1 MRAIRIVLLM
11 WPLAACGGGDFAR
24 PGTWQAS
31 GVNDAN
37 LRLMLA
43 DPQDAARGRAAT
55 ADRAQPAS
63 LAIRRLEGDRR
74 RPLPDSRAARIG
86 GAPAATQDAP
96 MEPAGAR

>member
-1 MRAIRIVLLM
+1 MRGVRLCLLLL
-11 WPLAACGGGDFAR
+11 PLAACGGGDFAR

-43 DPQDAARGRAAT
+43 DPQDAVRGRAAMG
-55 ADRAQPAS
+55 DRAQPAT
-63 LAIRRLEGDRR
+63 LAIRRLERDRR

-86 GAPAATQDAP
+86 AAPAAAP
-96 MEPAGAR
+96 EAPNAP